1 MFGPWAFPLMVDRF
15 ERHVRSGEDL
25 IEIAG
30 MDETGAMEEIA
41 AAAGDQKAVA
51 AIVKQFDDLADGALR
66 TRRFAQIGGGIVV
79 AFGREKTRVHKEQIR
94 HLRWSVSSNSA
105 S

>member
-51 AIVKQFDDLADGALR
+51 AIVKEFDDLADRRLR
-66 TRRFAQIGGGIVV
+66 PRGFAEITRGILFAFDH
-79 AFGREKTRVHKEQIR
+79 APPLKFG
-94 HLRWSVSSNSA
+94 
-105 S
+105 